1 MRFLILAHLGDETAL
16 RVSAA
21 LAARHGAGQVKLV
34 SSEELVFAPYWAHRL
49 EDSRVTTELRLSD
62 GTVLDS
68 MNIAVVFNRLL
79 ALSLPHFAKASE
91 ADRDYATREMNALC
105 LSWLA
110 SLPCPVVNAAT
121 PTSLGAQTRS
131 QAEWLLLAG
140 KAGLSVQGYHLTTDP
155 RWFRERTYLPY
166 RWQPGWGS
174 NAGFT
179 LARVHA
185 PPVSRHPTLYLE
197 ALSESQESV
206 LVAYPWVIGRLASLY
221 SESLK
226 RLAEITGCD
235 LLQVMFARPAAREA
249 DQVTDEHWKVC
260 GVTPFPQIQ
269 TAEAVSAIVQLLEA
283 KLAEPR

>member
-21 LAARHGAGQVKLV
+21 LTARHGAGQVKLV

-68 MNIAVVFNRLL
+68 VDSAVVFNRLL
-79 ALSLPHFAKASE
+79 ALSLPHFARTTE
-91 ADRDYATREMNALC
+91 ADRDYAAREMNALC

-121 PTSLGAQTRS
+121 PTGLGAQTRS

-140 KAGLSVQGYHLTTDP
+140 KAGLSAQGYHLTTDP
-155 RWFRERTYLPY
+155 RWVCERTYLPY
-166 RWQPGWGS
+166 RWQPGRGS
-174 NAGFT
+174 DAGFA
-179 LARVHA
+179 LARVHE
-185 PPVSRHPTLYLE
+185 PPVGRHPTLYLE

-206 LVAYPWVIGRLASLY
+206 LVAYPGVVGRLAGLY

-226 RLAEITGCD
+226 RLAKLTGCD
-235 LLQVMFARPAAREA
+235 LLQVMFARPTTREA
-249 DQVTDEHWKVC
+249 DQMADEHWKVC
-260 GVTPFPQIQ
+260 GVTPFPQVR
-269 TAEAVSAIVQLLEA
+269 TAEAVSAIVRLLEA
-283 KLAEPR
+283 KSTEPR